1 MIKQIIYGKRQSGKT
16 TYACEQM
23 LKDDGH
29 SAYVCYNMNHV
40 KMLEKQYPNL
50 KGRFLSFAQFNKDIL
65 NLKYNQ
71 YKTFYFE
78 WLNWIQLSLQIRSYI
93 KQKNEVVI
101 FDKLT
106 CIDDTQNQGVKFSEI
121 IKIDRKNNDFI

>member
-23 LKDDGH
+23 LKDDGY
-29 SAYVCYNMNHV
+29 SIYVCYNMNHV
-40 KMLEKQYPNL
+40 EILQKQYPNL
-50 KGRFLSFAQFNKDIL
+50 KGRFLSFAQFKKDIV
-65 NLKYNQ
+65 NLKCNQ

-78 WLNWIQLSLQIRSYI
+78 WLNWIQLSLQIRSCI

-101 FDKLT
+101 FDQLT
-106 CIDDTQNQGVKFSEI
+106 WINENQTQGVRFSEI
-121 IKIDRKNNDFI
+121 IKIDRSKND